1 MLKRAATN
9 ELNHENWDQEEEEEE
24 PSKEFKMASSDV
36 LSKRVFKR
44 GKRRLAESTSQAQP
58 SPFATFSFGSASTNP
73 ATTAA
78 PSSSPFSFLADVKK
92 SVNGDEGSK
101 TDVKPQD
108 DEKDRYLSKLRGLN
122 EEFLSWISK
131 HIEKNAYCILTPCF
145 EDYTKYLEKIQ
156 KERDSKTSDSKT
168 DASPAAD
175 FKSPMLSSN
184 KDGAQFSSGFF
195 SNVKSSESKSPDTK
209 TSVGGSIFGNSAPT
223 PFSFGNGKPFTF
235 SSTGPLSTSESKPPA
250 ADDAAG
256 EESDE
261 PPKNEFNLVKE
272 DDAVF
277 SQRVKVF
284 VKKDKEDYTERGV
297 GTLYVKPVNDKFQ
310 VVVRADTSLGN
321 LLVNI
326 VLTESMPMK
335 RLGKNN
341 VLLVCVPVPGQ
352 DAKPIPTLLRSKTKE
367 AADKLFEELE
377 KCKK

>member
-92 SVNGDEGSK
+92 SPAPVNGDEGSK

-122 EEFLSWISK
+122 EEFLSWITK

-235 SSTGPLSTSESKPPA
+235 SST
-250 ADDAAG
+250 
-256 EESDE
+256 
-261 PPKNEFNLVKE
+261 
-272 DDAVF
+272 
-277 SQRVKVF
+277 VKVF